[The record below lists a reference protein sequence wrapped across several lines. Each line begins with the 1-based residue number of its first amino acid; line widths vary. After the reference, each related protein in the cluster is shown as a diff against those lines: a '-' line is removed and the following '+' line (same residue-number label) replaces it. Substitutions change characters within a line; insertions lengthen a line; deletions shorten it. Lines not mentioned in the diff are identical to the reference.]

1 MLSFSLDYKMLLR
14 RPLSLC
20 RSPASPLSDGMPA
33 HDHAWRWHRPR
44 ALPWN
49 RMYMYVRVYMYSMF
63 KLSFYI
69 SLKHIKNIQIIHDH
83 IDLLPGKDRK
93 RDPNIAIFSSP
104 SFTAPSTL
112 WYCVFP
118 GDPARLDRE
127 IIGVQVCNDFM
138 GIYWIQ
144 CIWSLNTIY

>member
-1 MLSFSLDYKMLLR
+1 MLSFSLDYKIPQR

-20 RSPASPLSDGMPA
+20 RSPASPPSDGMPA
-33 HDHAWRWHRPR
+33 HDRAWRWHRPR
-44 ALPWN
+44 ALPRN

-83 IDLLPGKDRK
+83 IPLNRGKDRK
-93 RDPNIAIFSSP
+93 LDLDIPLFSSP
-104 SFTAPSTL
+104 SCRPPSIP
-112 WYCVFP
+112 WYYEIP
-118 GDPARLDRE
+118 RHPARLDRE

-144 CIWSLNTIY
+144 CIWSLNTI